1 VKPFS
6 YVPAAS
12 LDEALE
18 LLMRHGDDARLMA
31 GGTALVILLR
41 HDLAQPGI
49 VIGLDR
55 IAELAGV
62 RAEEDGGLAVGA
74 LTSLHRLELEPLV
87 RMRAPALARTIHTV
101 ASVRVRNQATLGG
114 NLVHADPAQDPPP
127 MLMALDASLV
137 LECSSG
143 CRTVPLDEFYVGMFE
158 TVIRRDEVLTSIRIP
173 PQPEGARFTYV
184 KFLPRTVDD
193 FATVSVAVRI
203 DPAPD
208 GTILDARIALGS
220 AGTVPMRAEA
230 AESAIR
236 GHKPDPALIDDV
248 AALARDAADPIP
260 DVRGS
265 VAYKREMVRVWTA
278 RALRDVTGLGAQ
290 RD

>member
-1 VKPFS
+1 MKPFS
-6 YVPAAS
+6 YLPAAS

-41 HDLAQPGI
+41 YNLAQPGI
-49 VIGLDR
+49 VIGLNG
-55 IAELAGV
+55 IADLAGV
-62 RAEEDGGLAVGA
+62 RPEESGGLAIGA

-87 RMRAPALARTIHTV
+87 WARAPALARTIHRV
-101 ASVRVRNQATLGG
+101 ANVRVRNQATLGG

-127 MLMALDASLV
+127 MLLALDASVV
-137 LECSSG
+137 LERASG
-143 CRTVPLDEFYVGMFE
+143 LRTVPLHEFFVDMFE
-158 TVIRRDEVLTSIRIP
+158 TVVGSGEVLTTIRIP
-173 PQPEGARFTYV
+173 RQPDGARFTYV
-184 KFLPRTVDD
+184 KFLPRTIDD

-220 AGTVPMRAEA
+220 AGRVPLRAVA

-236 GHKPDPALIDDV
+236 GRRPDRALIDEV
-248 AALARDAADPIP
+248 AALARDAADPIK

-278 RALRDVTGLGAQ
+278 RAVRELTGIPEAA
-290 RD
+290 